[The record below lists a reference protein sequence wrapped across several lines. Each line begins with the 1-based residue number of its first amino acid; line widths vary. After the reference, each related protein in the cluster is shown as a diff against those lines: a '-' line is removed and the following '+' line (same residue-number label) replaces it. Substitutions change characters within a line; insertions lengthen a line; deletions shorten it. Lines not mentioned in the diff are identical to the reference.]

1 MNIHACCKKNHI
13 FSDYLGFSHF
23 TTSQLKEPRFSYFN
37 AILAIR
43 AAHKIKMFTWGFKSC
58 DSGFS
63 P

>member
-1 MNIHACCKKNHI
+1 MHAAKNHI
-13 FSDYLGFSHF
+13 ISDYLGFSHF